1 MGLLMEIKEIDLI
14 AKQLQE
20 QKKILDETKA
30 KINKLEDLI
39 ITEFESR
46 SSDTNW
52 ASVLSGVLFEIRRN
66 AKNSIL
72 ADDLRAA
79 LGEWVD
85 AKTLDKMIRPEQEKT
100 IVEPA
105 RVMLSEVNKVKKEG
119 GEVANLIEKVTT
131 KTTSSI
137 KVFSKGNA

>member
-30 KINKLEDLI
+30 KIEKLEGLI
-39 ITEFESR
+39 IIELESR

-85 AKTLDKMIRPEQEKT
+85 PKTLDKMIRPEQEKT

>member
-85 AKTLDKMIRPEQEKT
+85 PKTLDKMIRPEQEKT

-137 KVFSKGNA
+137 KVFSKEK

>member
-1 MGLLMEIKEIDLI
+1 MEIKEIDLI

-20 QKKILDETKA
+20 QRKILDETKA
-30 KINKLEDLI
+30 KINKLEGLI

-66 AKNSIL
+66 SKNSIL
-72 ADDLRAA
+72 ADELRAA

-85 AKTLDKMIRPEQEKT
+85 PETLDKMIRPEQEKT

-119 GEVANLIEKVTT
+119 GEVADLIEKVTT

-137 KVFSKGNA
+137 KVFSKEK

>member
-1 MGLLMEIKEIDLI
+1 MEIKEIDLI

-30 KINKLEDLI
+30 KINKLEGLI

-66 AKNSIL
+66 SKNSIQ
-72 ADDLRAA
+72 ADELRAA

-85 AKTLDKMIRPEQEKT
+85 PETLDKMIRPEQEKT

-105 RVMLSEVNKVKKEG
+105 RVMLSEVNKLKKEG
-119 GEVANLIEKVTT
+119 GEVADLIEKVTT

-137 KVFSKGNA
+137 KVFSKEK

>member
-1 MGLLMEIKEIDLI
+1 MEIKEIDLI

-30 KINKLEDLI
+30 KINKLEGLI

-66 AKNSIL
+66 SKNSIL
-72 ADDLRAA
+72 ADELRAA

-85 AKTLDKMIRPEQEKT
+85 PETLDKMIRPEQEKT

-119 GEVANLIEKVTT
+119 GEVADLIEKVTT

-137 KVFSKGNA
+137 KVFSKEK

>member
-20 QKKILDETKA
+20 QRKILDETKA
-30 KINKLEDLI
+30 KINKLEGLI

-66 AKNSIL
+66 SKNSIL
-72 ADDLRAA
+72 ADELRAA

-85 AKTLDKMIRPEQEKT
+85 PETLDKMIRPEQEKT

-119 GEVANLIEKVTT
+119 GEVADLIEKVTT

-137 KVFSKGNA
+137 KVFSKEK

>member
-1 MGLLMEIKEIDLI
+1 MEIKEIDLI

-39 ITEFESR
+39 ISEFESR

-66 AKNSIL
+66 SKNSIQ
-72 ADDLRAA
+72 ADELRAA

-85 AKTLDKMIRPEQEKT
+85 PGTLDKMIRPEQEKT

-119 GEVANLIEKVTT
+119 GEVADLIEKVTT

-137 KVFSKGNA
+137 KVFSKEK

>member
-1 MGLLMEIKEIDLI
+1 MEIKEIDLI

-20 QKKILDETKA
+20 QKHILDETKA

-66 AKNSIL
+66 SKNSIL
-72 ADDLRAA
+72 ADELRAA

-85 AKTLDKMIRPEQEKT
+85 PESLDKMIRPEQEKT

-119 GEVANLIEKVTT
+119 GEVAGLIDKVTH

-137 KVFSKGNA
+137 KVFSKEK

>member
-66 AKNSIL
+66 SKNSIQ
-72 ADDLRAA
+72 ADELRAA
-79 LGEWVD
+79 IGEWVD
-85 AKTLDKMIRPEQEKT
+85 PESLDKMIRPEQEKT

-119 GEVANLIEKVTT
+119 GEVAGLIDKVTH
-131 KTTSSI
+131 KTTSGI
-137 KVFSKGNA
+137 KVFSKEK

>member
-1 MGLLMEIKEIDLI
+1 MEIKEIDLI

-46 SSDTNW
+46 SSDINW

-66 AKNSIL
+66 SKNSIL
-72 ADDLRAA
+72 ADELRAA

-85 AKTLDKMIRPEQEKT
+85 PETLDKMIRPEQEKT

-119 GEVANLIEKVTT
+119 GEVADLIEKVTT

-137 KVFSKGNA
+137 KVFSKEK

>member
-1 MGLLMEIKEIDLI
+1 MEIKEIDLI

-85 AKTLDKMIRPEQEKT
+85 PKTLDKMIRPEQEKT

-119 GEVANLIEKVTT
+119 GEVADLIEKVTT
-131 KTTSSI
+131 KTTSNI
-137 KVFSKGNA
+137 KVFSKEK

>member
-1 MGLLMEIKEIDLI
+1 MEIKEIDLI

-30 KINKLEDLI
+30 KINKLEGLI

-66 AKNSIL
+66 SKNSIL
-72 ADDLRAA
+72 ADELRAA

-85 AKTLDKMIRPEQEKT
+85 PETLDKMIRPEQEKT

-137 KVFSKGNA
+137 KVFSKEK

>member
-85 AKTLDKMIRPEQEKT
+85 PKTLDKMIRPEQEKT

-119 GEVANLIEKVTT
+119 GEVADLIEKVTT
-131 KTTSSI
+131 KTTSNI
-137 KVFSKGNA
+137 KVFSKEK

>member
-1 MGLLMEIKEIDLI
+1 MEIKEIDLI

-52 ASVLSGVLFEIRRN
+52 ASVLSGVLFEIKRN
-66 AKNSIL
+66 SKNSIL
-72 ADDLRAA
+72 ADELRAA

-85 AKTLDKMIRPEQEKT
+85 PETLDKMIRPEQEKT

-119 GEVANLIEKVTT
+119 GEVADLIEKVTT

-137 KVFSKGNA
+137 KVFSKEK

>member
-1 MGLLMEIKEIDLI
+1 MEIKEIDLI

-30 KINKLEDLI
+30 KIEKLEGLI
-39 ITEFESR
+39 IIELESR

-85 AKTLDKMIRPEQEKT
+85 PKTLDKMIRPEQEKT

>member
-1 MGLLMEIKEIDLI
+1 MEIKEIDLI

-39 ITEFESR
+39 ITELESR
-46 SSDTNW
+46 SSDINW

-66 AKNSIL
+66 SKNSIL
-72 ADDLRAA
+72 ADELRAA

-85 AKTLDKMIRPEQEKT
+85 PETLDKMIRPEQEKT

-119 GEVANLIEKVTT
+119 GEVADLIEKVTT
-131 KTTSSI
+131 KTTSGI
-137 KVFSKGNA
+137 KVFSKEK

>member
-1 MGLLMEIKEIDLI
+1 MEIKEIDLI

-20 QKKILDETKA
+20 QRKILDETKA
-30 KINKLEDLI
+30 KIEKLEGLI
-39 ITEFESR
+39 IIELESR

-66 AKNSIL
+66 SKNSIQ
-72 ADDLRAA
+72 ADELRAA
-79 LGEWVD
+79 IGEWVD
-85 AKTLDKMIRPEQEKT
+85 PGTLDKMIRPEQEKT

-137 KVFSKGNA
+137 KVFSKEK

>member
-30 KINKLEDLI
+30 KINKLEGLI

-66 AKNSIL
+66 SKNSIL
-72 ADDLRAA
+72 ADELRSAI
-79 LGEWVD
+79 GEWVD
-85 AKTLDKMIRPEQEKT
+85 PGTLDKMIRPEQEKT

-119 GEVANLIEKVTT
+119 GEVADLIEKVTT

-137 KVFSKGNA
+137 KVFSKEK

>member
-30 KINKLEDLI
+30 KINKLEGLI

-66 AKNSIL
+66 SKNSIL
-72 ADDLRAA
+72 ADELRAA

-85 AKTLDKMIRPEQEKT
+85 PETLDKMIRPEQEKT

-119 GEVANLIEKVTT
+119 GEVADLIEKVTT

-137 KVFSKGNA
+137 KVFSKEK

>member
-1 MGLLMEIKEIDLI
+1 MEIKEIDLI

-85 AKTLDKMIRPEQEKT
+85 PKTLDKMIRPEQEKT

-137 KVFSKGNA
+137 KVFSKEK

>member
-1 MGLLMEIKEIDLI
+1 MEIKEIDLI

-66 AKNSIL
+66 SKNSIL
-72 ADDLRAA
+72 ADELRAA

-85 AKTLDKMIRPEQEKT
+85 PETLDKMIRPEQEKT

-105 RVMLSEVNKVKKEG
+105 RVMLSEVNKLKKEG
-119 GEVANLIEKVTT
+119 GEVADLIEKVTT
-131 KTTSSI
+131 KTTSGI
-137 KVFSKGNA
+137 KVFSKEK

>member
-137 KVFSKGNA
+137 KVFSKENA

>member
-30 KINKLEDLI
+30 KINKLEGLI

-66 AKNSIL
+66 SKNSIL
-72 ADDLRAA
+72 ADELRAA

-85 AKTLDKMIRPEQEKT
+85 PETLDKMIRPEQEKT

-105 RVMLSEVNKVKKEG
+105 RVMLSEVNKLKKEG
-119 GEVANLIEKVTT
+119 GEVADLIEKVTT
-131 KTTSSI
+131 KTTSGI
-137 KVFSKGNA
+137 KVFSKEK

>member
-66 AKNSIL
+66 SKNSIL
-72 ADDLRAA
+72 ADELRAA
-79 LGEWVD
+79 IGEWVD
-85 AKTLDKMIRPEQEKT
+85 AECLDKMIRPEQEKT

-119 GEVANLIEKVTT
+119 GEVAGLIDKVTH

-137 KVFSKGNA
+137 KVFSKEK

>member
-1 MGLLMEIKEIDLI
+1 MEIKEIDLI

-66 AKNSIL
+66 SKNSIL
-72 ADDLRAA
+72 ADELRAA

-85 AKTLDKMIRPEQEKT
+85 PETLDKMIRPEQEKT

-119 GEVANLIEKVTT
+119 GEVADLIEKVTT

-137 KVFSKGNA
+137 KVFSKEK

>member
-30 KINKLEDLI
+30 KINKLEGLI

-52 ASVLSGVLFEIRRN
+52 ASVLSGVLFEIKRN
-66 AKNSIL
+66 SKNSIL
-72 ADDLRAA
+72 ADELRAA

-85 AKTLDKMIRPEQEKT
+85 PETLDKMIRPEQEKT

-119 GEVANLIEKVTT
+119 GEVADLIEKVTT

-137 KVFSKGNA
+137 KVFSKEK

>member
-1 MGLLMEIKEIDLI
+1 MEIKEIDLI

-39 ITEFESR
+39 ITELESR

-66 AKNSIL
+66 SKNSIQ
-72 ADDLRAA
+72 ADELRAA

-85 AKTLDKMIRPEQEKT
+85 PGTLDKMIRPEQEKT

-119 GEVANLIEKVTT
+119 GEVADLIEKVTT

-137 KVFSKGNA
+137 KVFSKEK

>member
-85 AKTLDKMIRPEQEKT
+85 PKTLDKMIRPEQEKT

-137 KVFSKGNA
+137 KVFSKENA

>member
-66 AKNSIL
+66 SKNSIL
-72 ADDLRAA
+72 ADELRAA

-85 AKTLDKMIRPEQEKT
+85 PETLDKMIRPEQEKT

-119 GEVANLIEKVTT
+119 GEVADLIEKVTT

-137 KVFSKGNA
+137 KVFSKEK

>member
-1 MGLLMEIKEIDLI
+1 MEIKEIDLI

-20 QKKILDETKA
+20 QRKILDETKA
-30 KINKLEDLI
+30 KIEKLEGLI
-39 ITEFESR
+39 IIELESR

-85 AKTLDKMIRPEQEKT
+85 PKTLDKMIRPEQEKT

>member
-1 MGLLMEIKEIDLI
+1 MEIKEIDLI

-66 AKNSIL
+66 SKNSIQ
-72 ADDLRAA
+72 ADELRAA

-85 AKTLDKMIRPEQEKT
+85 PGTLDKMIRPEQEKT

-119 GEVANLIEKVTT
+119 GEVADLIEKVTT

-137 KVFSKGNA
+137 KVFSKEK

>member
-20 QKKILDETKA
+20 QRKILDETKA
-30 KINKLEDLI
+30 KIEKLEGLI
-39 ITEFESR
+39 IIELESR

-85 AKTLDKMIRPEQEKT
+85 PKTLDKMIRPEQEKT

-137 KVFSKGNA
+137 KVFSKENA

>member
-66 AKNSIL
+66 SKNSIL
-72 ADDLRAA
+72 ADELRAA

-85 AKTLDKMIRPEQEKT
+85 PETLDKMIRPEQEKT

-105 RVMLSEVNKVKKEG
+105 SVMLSEVNKVKKEG
-119 GEVANLIEKVTT
+119 GEVADLIEKVTT
-131 KTTSSI
+131 KTTSGI
-137 KVFSKGNA
+137 KGFSKEK

>member
-1 MGLLMEIKEIDLI
+1 MEIKEIDLI

-66 AKNSIL
+66 SKNSIL
-72 ADDLRAA
+72 ADELRAA

-85 AKTLDKMIRPEQEKT
+85 PETLDKMIRPEQEKT

-105 RVMLSEVNKVKKEG
+105 RVMLSEVNKLKKEG
-119 GEVANLIEKVTT
+119 GEVADLIEKVTT

-137 KVFSKGNA
+137 KVFSKEK